1 MELTPQ
7 TRWVN
12 MTTIIF
18 PEPEIEMV
26 DTNEFLWVERHR
38 PKTLN
43 ECILP
48 DTTLNLFQGFVDE
61 GQIPNL
67 LLSGTAG
74 TGKTTVA
81 RALCNELGC
90 DYIIING
97 SEESGI
103 DVLRTKIKNFA
114 STVSFEGKP
123 KVVILDEADYLNP
136 NSTQPALRAFIE
148 EFSKNCRFIF
158 TCNFKN
164 RIIAP
169 LHSRTTV
176 IDFKL
181 VNGQKRKMAAKFHK
195 RMIDILQKENVEYN
209 DKVLAELLMKHFPDY
224 RRVINELQRYSVGGV
239 IDEGIL
245 SNLSEI
251 STKALVDA
259 LRDKDWKK
267 MRQWVANNVDG
278 DPQNVYRRIYDTLL
292 DKVKQVPQLVLL
304 IADYQYKAAFVAD
317 QEINLTACLTEIMA
331 NVEFK

>member
-1 MELTPQ
+1 MS
-7 TRWVN
+7 
-12 MTTIIF
+12 
-18 PEPEIEMV
+18 
-26 DTNEFLWVERHR
+26 DEFLWVEKYR
-38 PKTLN
+38 PRTLD

-48 DTTLNLFQGFVDE
+48 DAQKDVFKQFIEAGE
-61 GQIPNL
+61 IPNML
-67 LLSGTAG
+67 LCGTAG

-90 DYIIING
+90 DYIVING

-103 DVLRTKIKNFA
+103 DVLRTKIKGFA

-176 IDFKL
+176 VEFKL
-181 VNGQKRKMAAKFHK
+181 VNGQKKKMAGLFHK
-195 RMIDILQKENVEYN
+195 RMMDILKKEKVDYN

-224 RRVINELQRYSVGGV
+224 RRVLNELQRYGAGGV
-239 IDEGIL
+239 IDEGVL
-245 SNLSEI
+245 SNLAEL

-259 LRDKDWKK
+259 LRDKDFKK
-267 MRQWVANNVDG
+267 MRQWVANSVDS
-278 DPQNVYRRIYDTLL
+278 DPQSVYRKVYDTLIP
-292 DKVKQVPQLVLL
+292 KVKQVPQLVLI
-304 IADYQYKAAFVAD
+304 IADYQYKAAFCAD

-331 NVEFK
+331 NVELS